1 MVVTEL
7 PPDDAKRALE
17 ALCIPVITPLQVS
30 VQTVEIFLVKHF
42 LLMVLLSIFCSI
54 RKLSIKV
61 QKA

>member
-30 VQTVEIFLVKHF
+30 VQSAEIFLVIHF
-42 LLMVLLSIFCSI
+42 LLMFLLSIICFI